1 MILFEAKSKQGKTD
15 WFHVFSE
22 PCGKKHIHTFNGL
35 HRRVVRGRVGTGNG
49 CSHTPIGLLVILL
62 LYDKLHTTS
71 TIYWKQANFCTLSIT
86 LFNSLISI
94 TRSAFELLSKT

>member
-49 CSHTPIGLLVILL
+49 CTHHTHQLVCWLYFYYMINYTLPAPSIGSRLIFAPYQSHLL
-62 LYDKLHTTS
+62 
-71 TIYWKQANFCTLSIT
+71 TLQSI
-86 LFNSLISI
+86 SQ
-94 TRSAFELLSKT
+94 